1 MANIYI
7 YIYNIYIYNIRHVQI
22 KRSVGVSAA
31 NTGGRKLTIYF
42 AVSVT
47 VDKTKKKCE
56 ILL

>member
-1 MANIYI
+1 MANI

-31 NTGGRKLTIYF
+31 NTEGRKLTIYF

-47 VDKTKKKCE
+47 VDKTKKSVQ